1 MDHRHKH
8 ASLSESRLRPARW
21 IAAFTLGVA
30 LFLPAAALALPAD
43 PTTAKDVVVAVQ
55 ATYAKVTAVRA
66 DFTQVT
72 TNMLTGV
79 QEKKRGR
86 IQLERPRKLR
96 LELGLP
102 LEFALVSDGST
113 QWVYSAPQKQLVVQ
127 KVLGTSSSGSV
138 DRLIDDLGQLGDLF
152 DVVLL
157 PPSTPPKPTHV
168 LILKP
173 KTPNGVKQIEL
184 IVKKQSYLLQDLT
197 ITDANDAVTRMGF
210 TGVVLG
216 GDVPDV
222 LFAFKPPPG
231 VTVVNQ

>member
-8 ASLSESRLRPARW
+8 PPLSESRLLPARW
-21 IAAFTLGVA
+21 IAAFTLVVSLVA
-30 LFLPAAALALPAD
+30 PASALALPGE
-43 PTTAKDVVVAVQ
+43 PTTAKDVVSAVQ

-79 QEKKRGR
+79 EEKKRGR
-86 IQLERPRKLR
+86 IQLERPRKMR

-102 LEFALVSDGST
+102 VEFALVSDGAT
-113 QWVYSAPQKQLVVQ
+113 QWVFSAPQKQLVVQ

-157 PPSTPPKPTHV
+157 PAATPPKPTHV
-168 LILKP
+168 LTLKP

-184 IVKKQSYLLQDLT
+184 VVKKQSYLLQDLT
-197 ITDANDAVTRMGF
+197 ITDANDGVTKMGF

-222 LFAFKPPPG
+222 QFVFKAPPG

>member
-8 ASLSESRLRPARW
+8 ASVSESLLRPVRW
-21 IAAFTLGVA
+21 IATFILGVSLLVPRTA
-30 LFLPAAALALPAD
+30 QPAE
-43 PTTAKDVVVAVQ
+43 PTTAKDVVASVQ

-79 QEKKRGR
+79 EEKKRGR
-86 IQLERPRKLR
+86 IQLERPRKMR

-102 LEFALVSDGST
+102 LEFALVSDGVT
-113 QWVYSAPQKQLVVQ
+113 QWVYSAPQKQLLVQ
-127 KVLGTSSSGSV
+127 KVLGTSSSGSI
-138 DRLIDDLGQLGDLF
+138 DRLIDDLGQLSDLF
-152 DVVLL
+152 EVALL
-157 PPSTPPKPTHV
+157 PPTVPPKPIHV

-173 KTPNGVKQIEL
+173 KTPNGVKRLEL
-184 IVKKQSYLLQDLT
+184 VVKKQSYLLQDL
-197 ITDANDAVTRMGF
+197 ILTDANDGVTKMGF

-216 GDVPDV
+216 GDVPDA
-222 LFAFKPPPG
+222 LFAFKAPPG